1 MTATQVNFD
10 TKKQIPLAIS
20 ADSVKLPLVTKR
32 AINILDSI
40 GINYKIINTEYIIKR
55 EKGERSKVFIKENY
69 AKLIDTSTFRKIKS
83 SIFAYATVNVVSNNQ
98 YDSLMTSN
106 KIRKMNIFDY
116 KELYAAGKE
125 LSLLM
130 NEVYGHENDDNKDNY
145 FFSTASFYYL
155 FIYARRFYLF
165 LGLFFGVV
173 FFVCAG
179 SMLYFKFFNNLKHDV
194 EKYGQ
199 YARIG
204 LSQKELSWSTAK
216 EMGMLFFLPNIM
228 AVMHT
233 SMALTAL
240 NNLGNGNFSILMP
253 VLQVLAGTLLIQT
266 IYFVFMH
273 KRYSTQ
279 LKRALKDV

>member
-1 MTATQVNFD
+1 
-10 TKKQIPLAIS
+10 
-20 ADSVKLPLVTKR
+20 
-32 AINILDSI
+32 
-40 GINYKIINTEYIIKR
+40 
-55 EKGERSKVFIKENY
+55 
-69 AKLIDTSTFRKIKS
+69 
-83 SIFAYATVNVVSNNQ
+83 
-98 YDSLMTSN
+98 
-106 KIRKMNIFDY
+106 
-116 KELYAAGKE
+116 
-125 LSLLM
+125 
-130 NEVYGHENDDNKDNY
+130 
-145 FFSTASFYYL
+145 
-155 FIYARRFYLF
+155 
-165 LGLFFGVV
+165 
-173 FFVCAG
+173 
-179 SMLYFKFFNNLKHDV
+179 MLYFKFFNNLKHDV